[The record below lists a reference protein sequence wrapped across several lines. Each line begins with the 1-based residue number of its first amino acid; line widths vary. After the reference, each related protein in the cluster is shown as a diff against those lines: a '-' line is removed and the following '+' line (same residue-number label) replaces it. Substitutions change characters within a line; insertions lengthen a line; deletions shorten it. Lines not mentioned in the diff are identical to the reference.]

1 MRDQDNK
8 SDFHLIGA
16 DLFVMFLSVAIFTTV
31 LLVAIVFGKQYWKPC
46 LLRNLFV
53 RNEIYKKEL
62 ENFLFLP
69 FQFLVSVNKNL
80 IGKNPVS
87 SYTMNKVC

>member
-31 LLVAIVFGKQYWKPC
+31 LLVAIVFGKQYWKPY
-46 LLRNLFV
+46 LLSETYLLEMR
-53 RNEIYKKEL
+53 YKK
-62 ENFLFLP
+62 
-69 FQFLVSVNKNL
+69 KN
-80 IGKNPVS
+80 
-87 SYTMNKVC
+87 

>member
-31 LLVAIVFGKQYWKPC
+31 LLVAIVFGKQYWKPY

-53 RNEIYKKEL
+53 RDEK
-62 ENFLFLP
+62 
-69 FQFLVSVNKNL
+69 
-80 IGKNPVS
+80 
-87 SYTMNKVC
+87 MR